1 MSITLHVTPGQ
12 QYAPSHSSCSPDR
25 QCVSAEQSSTAPR
38 YVAPQK
44 KKLDVSL
51 YITGERVGVT
61 VGGVGSLS
69 RTLHVVSAK
78 QLWPSGQL

>member
-1 MSITLHVTPGQ
+1 
-12 QYAPSHSSCSPDR
+12 
-25 QCVSAEQSSTAPR
+25 
-38 YVAPQK
+38 
-44 KKLDVSL
+44 LDVSL